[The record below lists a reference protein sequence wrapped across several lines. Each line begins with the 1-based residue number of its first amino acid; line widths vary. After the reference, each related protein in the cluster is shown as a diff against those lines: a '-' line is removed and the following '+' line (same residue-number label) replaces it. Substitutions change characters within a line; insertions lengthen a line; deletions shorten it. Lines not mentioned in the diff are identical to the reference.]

1 MNLREVTS
9 GFGMLG
15 LLFVEV
21 SGEGD
26 DVGVD
31 LLIAN
36 GAALSISRHD
46 CDCMKSLG
54 VVKAGGKF
62 SWGKKVVGCKE
73 RARPML
79 AITLQEVLTASW

>member
-1 MNLREVTS
+1 MSKVSESAGGIVPDLNLREVTG

-26 DVGVD
+26 DLGVD

-36 GAALSISRHD
+36 RAALSISRHD
-46 CDCMKSLG
+46 CGCVKSLD
-54 VVKAGGKF
+54 VVRAGGTF
-62 SWGKKVVGCKE
+62 S
-73 RARPML
+73 
-79 AITLQEVLTASW
+79 

>member
-1 MNLREVTS
+1 MSSVSESAGGIVPDLNLREVTS

-31 LLIAN
+31 FLVAD

-46 CDCMKSLG
+46 CGCEKSLD
-54 VVKAGGKF
+54 VVKAGGII
-62 SWGKKVVGCKE
+62 SWEK
-73 RARPML
+73 R
-79 AITLQEVLTASW
+79 

>member
-1 MNLREVTS
+1 MAEEAVWELLVKNCLEIAYDVLDLREVTS

-31 LLIAN
+31 ILVAD
-36 GAALSISRHD
+36 GAALSIS
-46 CDCMKSLG
+46 
-54 VVKAGGKF
+54 
-62 SWGKKVVGCKE
+62 
-73 RARPML
+73 
-79 AITLQEVLTASW
+79 